1 MHPRQEPESTPIAE
15 VIRWAAVLWRL
26 LRWVEGRTERL
37 DLMGWLLAHVHH
49 VSRGDPRCERLALQ
63 GARYGLPGLR
73 LDQHRQ
79 ALSGSPEMGL
89 GLLADQARLLT
100 GGVYLPRYGPALL
113 LALAVG
119 RYAAQQWV
127 LRTGDHPYIEE
138 HARQIATLAPLAAQY
153 SALVSSWLDVDGA
166 VLATLLDLPEH
177 HVTWRNWRGRTGQ
190 VLIPPWRGVVQMA
203 LHGRAVAFVPPGAE
217 VFFEMAGQRRPA
229 PGPSLKAAAR
239 ALLLEAEE
247 LPVSGAVRLA
257 RALGL
262 EVPDDATLAHI
273 KARLE
278 PTLCAGLV

>member
-73 LDQHRQ
+73 LDQHRG
-79 ALSGSPEMGL
+79 AFSSPEAQL
-89 GLLADQARLLT
+89 GLLANRARLLT
-100 GGVYLPRYGPALL
+100 GGAYLPRYGPALL

-127 LRTGDHPYIEE
+127 LRTGEHPHIEE

-153 SALVSSWLDVDGA
+153 SALVSSWLEVDGA
-166 VLATLLDLPEH
+166 VLATLLDLPER

-203 LHGRAVAFVPPGAE
+203 LHGRAVAFVPPSAE
-217 VFFEMAGQRRPA
+217 VCFEMAGQRRSA
-229 PGPSLKAAAR
+229 PGPSLKVAAR

-273 KARLE
+273 KACLE
-278 PTLCAGLV
+278 PMRCCV